1 MSHRVLL
8 VGLGQLGSRYLQGLE
23 KYASSLSE
31 LVIVEPSD
39 ESFEQGHSLVDH
51 SELVQ
56 QVLLTRSEIS
66 SLEGAFDLALIVTPS
81 APRAAIVTSIS
92 KKLEVKNWVLE
103 KVLATSVSEINQIA
117 QAIGSTPA
125 WVNTPRRLTSLYKC
139 LREQL
144 SGEPIEF
151 MVRAKNFSLACNSIH
166 FVDTVSWLTGEQL
179 VEIDIE
185 DSSGWFDTKRAGYM
199 EFDGCVMAKY
209 SSGSVLRIDN
219 VCSAGMEGIEIVDH
233 GKKIIIDESSGFTLE
248 GISHPGRVEYQ
259 SELTDGLVADILQCG
274 QCGLP
279 TLKESSVQHEL
290 FLDAINRCPSLAG
303 NGDGIVPIT

>member
-1 MSHRVLL
+1 MSYRVLL

-39 ESFEQGHSLVDH
+39 ESFKQGLSLVDQSKFGQSLLMR
-51 SELVQ
+51 SEL
-56 QVLLTRSEIS
+56 SA
-66 SLEGAFDLALIVTPS
+66 LEGSFDLALIVTPS
-81 APRAAIVTSIS
+81 APRAAIVSSIA
-92 KKLEVKNWVLE
+92 KKLEVKSWVLE
-103 KVLATSVSEINQIA
+103 KVLATSVSEINQIV
-117 QAIGSTPA
+117 QAIGSMPV
-125 WVNTPRRLTSLYKC
+125 WVNTPRRLTSLYNC

-151 MVRAKNFSLACNSIH
+151 MVRAKSFSLACNSIH

-185 DSSGWFDTKRAGYM
+185 DSSGWFATKRAGYM
-199 EFDGCVMAKY
+199 EFDGCVIAKY

-219 VCSAGMEGIEIVDH
+219 VCSSGMEGIEIVDH
-233 GKKIIIDESSGFTLE
+233 GNKIIIDESSGFTLE

-259 SELTDGLVADILQCG
+259 SELTDGLVADILQFG

-279 TLKESSVQHEL
+279 TLEESSVQHEL